1 MRGCPRGRD
10 GVPVPA
16 GCRCRAGR
24 RRSAAR
30 GRQGTSAPGSSR
42 PRARCYATAAAA
54 PSAAMAS
61 LGTASPEL
69 RAYFSRH
76 NLLHVYEV
84 TAAEAAE
91 GEGAA
96 GNGPLPTPRDPRP
109 PQPPAPARAPPFRAG
124 AAAGGREGWWW
135 GGARHGRRCGEHVAP
150 RCVGGSLLGRPWPS
164 TTRPVVLG
172 GRQPGPHWSRGT
184 TVSPGSIR
192 GREAAPCP
200 SAVPRCRLPQ
210 RWPGYFTPL
219 TLLSAGVGRGFA
231 LLIACFKRFV
241 KNVNIGTR
249 WNKVILLLNPC
260 LNSTDD

>member
-124 AAAGGREGWWW
+124 AAAGGREGWRGGPAPWQALR
-135 GGARHGRRCGEHVAP
+135 GAR
-150 RCVGGSLLGRPWPS
+150 RPA
-164 TTRPVVLG
+164 VC
-172 GRQPGPHWSRGT
+172 GRQPSRPPLALHHPAGRPRWSAAW
-184 TVSPGSIR
+184 SPLEPWDHSLAR
-192 GREAAPCP
+192 
-200 SAVPRCRLPQ
+200 
-210 RWPGYFTPL
+210 
-219 TLLSAGVGRGFA
+219 
-231 LLIACFKRFV
+231 
-241 KNVNIGTR
+241 
-249 WNKVILLLNPC
+249 
-260 LNSTDD
+260 